1 MASFL
6 QQIKRSED
14 YFSELNDTAEI
25 RLAFMELVV
34 QNASILY
41 PSFKHDR
48 VLADKLKKYLTL
60 KTVDQNAL
68 YRGLFIQAVAIFEDF
83 IRNMVNHI
91 IECHKIKVK
100 KYSKLNDVLQNYF
113 IASSGNVL
121 THYGRGT
128 VNGVKYNFEQLKLSL
143 MSCFSDSDDYY
154 IEPRV
159 FTISMGNC
167 TSSRVEKL
175 FSKLCLDD
183 DIFTSI
189 SGTTELKKTV
199 METRKSAV
207 SLLIKE
213 KLDRIIHIR
222 NDIAHGELTVSIS
235 KDEFDDTSVF
245 LRSLIKAL
253 AERCQSLQT
262 Q

>member
-6 QQIKRSED
+6 QQIQRSED
-14 YFSELNDTAEI
+14 FFSELEDTAEI

-41 PSFKHDR
+41 PSFQHDR
-48 VLADKLKKYLTL
+48 ALADKLKKYLAL

-83 IRNMVNHI
+83 IRNMVSHI
-91 IECHKIKVK
+91 IECHQIKEK

-121 THYGRGT
+121 AHYGRGT
-128 VNGVKYNFEQLKLSL
+128 VNGVKYNFDQLKSSL
-143 MSCFSDSDDYY
+143 MSCFSDSDGYY

-167 TSSRVEKL
+167 TSSRIEKL

-189 SGTTELKKTV
+189 SNNTELKRTV
-199 METRKSAV
+199 METRKSAA

-235 KDEFDDTSVF
+235 KDEFDDTTIF

-253 AERCQSLQT
+253 AERCQSFQS